1 MSRLS
6 TSWKSHVVTVG
17 ALTGAK
23 EYVIKHA
30 EGGVDVLIFYGT
42 EAGRNCGEVSTMVL
56 ILEVVR
62 VMGAYPNEQILA
74 AGGITTGR

>member
-6 TSWKSHVVTVG
+6 TWWKGHGVAVG

-23 EYVIKHA
+23 ERAIEDA
-30 EGGVDVLIFYGT
+30 EAVVDVLIFSGT
-42 EAGRNCGEVSTMVL
+42 EAGGHCGEVSTMLL

-62 VMGAYPNEQILA
+62 VMWRIRMNKTLQPGEL
-74 AGGITTGR
+74 